1 MYYVF
6 ICEDTENS
14 LEKRRSV
21 RPAHIERIKALE
33 AAGRLLV
40 AGPSM
45 QHDDENPITGK
56 VNGSIII
63 AKFDCI
69 ADAKEWIAADPFV
82 TAEVY
87 GRITVKP
94 FKISLPEDLS

>member
-1 MYYVF
+1 MYYAF

-21 RPAHIERIKALE
+21 RRAHLERLKTLE
-33 AAGRLLV
+33 KEGRLLV
-40 AGPSM
+40 AGPCM
-45 QHDDENPITGK
+45 QQDDENPITGG

-63 AKFDCI
+63 AKFGCL
-69 ADAKEWIAADPFV
+69 AEAKEWIAADPFV

-94 FKISLPEDLS
+94 FKVSLPEQ